1 MKTTTFITILI
12 GALSFSLSA
21 EDRLVIGAEGKRS
34 VAIVD
39 PSDGN
44 KLLWQ
49 HNLNGPVH
57 NLHLMPD
64 LNLLT
69 QDGWKN
75 IIEVCLTEGV
85 VWSYDAAK
93 NNRTEANTPEK
104 YEIHAIERLE
114 NGRTM
119 IVESGSSRI
128 IEVDTDGKL
137 LKEIPLRV
145 SSPNGHSDTRQ
156 VHKLGNGHYLVAHEA
171 DQVIKEYG
179 PEGEV
184 VWEFSIP
191 LFGREPTKGHGP
203 DSFGGKCFNAIKAR
217 NGNYLIAT
225 GNGHSVLEVNPAK
238 EIVWKLEQ
246 DDLED
251 ITLAWVTTLQELEN
265 GNLIIGNCHAG
276 PDNPQ
281 IIEITRDKQVVW
293 SFNDFENFGNALAVS
308 LVVDGDTAS
317 AIRKKLSASN

>member
-1 MKTTTFITILI
+1 MKTTALI
-12 GALSFSLSA
+12 SVLVGPLSFSLNA
-21 EDRLVIGAEGKRS
+21 KDRLVIGAEGKRS
-34 VAIVD
+34 IAIVD

-44 KLLWQ
+44 KVLWQ

-75 IIEVCLTEGV
+75 IIEVCLSEGV

-93 NNRTEANTPEK
+93 KNRTKANTPEK
-104 YEIHAIERLE
+104 YEIHAVQRLG
-114 NGRTM
+114 NGTTM

-128 IEVDTDGKL
+128 IEVAPDGKL
-137 LKEIPLRV
+137 LKEISLHV
-145 SSPNGHSDTRQ
+145 SAPNGHSDTRQ
-156 VHKLGNGHYLVAHEA
+156 AHKLENGHYLVAHEA
-171 DQVIKEYG
+171 DQVIKEYDPKG
-179 PEGEV
+179 KV

-203 DSFGGKCFNAIKAR
+203 DAFGGKCFNAIKAR

-225 GNGHSVLEVNPAK
+225 GNGHSVLEVTPDK
-238 EIVWKLEQ
+238 EIIWKLEQ
-246 DDLED
+246 DDLEGV
-251 ITLAWVTTLQELEN
+251 TLAWVTTLQEMEN
-265 GNLIIGNCHAG
+265 GNLIVGNCHAG

-281 IIEITRDKQVVW
+281 IIEITRDKKVVW
-293 SFNDFENFGNALAVS
+293 SFNDFETFGNALAVS
-308 LVVDGDTAS
+308 LVVDGDTAA
-317 AIRKKLSASN
+317 AIRQKLNVSN